1 MSHSSPLLKFDQVPL
16 RGEHRGL
23 SRAVGPVWALGAL
36 AGIGLAALLVRL
48 VGVGDWGLWTDEAL
62 TIVLSKWSFLEMV
75 RFPLDPTPPLYYALH
90 GALIGSDATAA
101 EMRAISTAA
110 GVAAV
115 LGMYVLGRLC
125 FGTAGGLVAAALL
138 AVWTSHVEY
147 SQEARAYALLFLL
160 SLVASIGVVLHAKA
174 LHEEAL
180 HEEARGGAD
189 SAVRRRLGLALF
201 ALASIL
207 SFYTHVVS
215 ALWIALTSL
224 IVVASVMADRRRGP
238 LLEVAVAFTVMAVLA
253 LPGLRW
259 LYLTTVDG
267 QDFAWLKQ
275 ADLARFVGENANAFL
290 PSGLWDNALV
300 ELTGRRLTA
309 KGIVIA
315 VWTACLAAGLLLA
328 GRQLLARL
336 RERPYAAA
344 VMAAYLSLPVLVWG
358 LGWFAKPIFMERT
371 ILSAVPGMILLL
383 TGLCLAGGRTW
394 ALRTGAALVAVYAVS
409 TLVNSAEKQDW
420 RGAAAFLAGS
430 AAPGDLIAVCPA
442 WNFPAIRHAAA
453 MPAPAEVVAVFPDG
467 RIVQMEA
474 ALGTDRAWDTSYHRN
489 LARPGFEQKFGT
501 GAPDAPPPLAAATAR
516 IEPGRSI
523 WRLDGHCYGRAEEAA
538 NAALARVDARPKAVW
553 REQGEDR
560 PNRLAVIRYLAGA
573 PVTFDIERPRGQ
585 Q

>member
-1 MSHSSPLLKFDQVPL
+1 MSHSSPLLKFDQVSM
-16 RGEHRGL
+16 RGERRGV
-23 SRAVGPVWALGAL
+23 SRAVGPAWALAAL

-48 VGVGDWGLWTDEAL
+48 VAIGDWGLWTDEAL

-110 GVAAV
+110 GVGAV

-125 FGTAGGLVAAALL
+125 FGTAGGLLAAALL

-160 SLVASIGVVLHAKA
+160 SLVASIGVVLHAKT
-174 LHEEAL
+174 L

-189 SAVRRRLGLALF
+189 GAGRRRLGLALF
-201 ALASIL
+201 ALANTL

-224 IVVASVMADRRRGP
+224 IVAASVLADRRRGP
-238 LLEVAVAFTVMAVLA
+238 LIEVAVAFAAMAVLA

-259 LYLTTVDG
+259 LYLSTVDS
-267 QDFAWLKQ
+267 QDFNWLKQ

-300 ELTGRRLTA
+300 ALTGRRLTA

-315 VWTACLAAGLLLA
+315 AWAACLAAGLLLA

-344 VMAAYLSLPVLVWG
+344 VMGAYLALPLLVWG
-358 LGWFAKPIFMERT
+358 LGLIAKPIFMERT

-383 TGLCLAGGRTW
+383 TGLCLAGGWSW
-394 ALRTGAALVAVYAVS
+394 ALRTGSALVAVYAVS
-409 TLVNSAEKQDW
+409 SLVNSAEKQDW
-420 RGAAAFLAGS
+420 RGAAAFLAGNT
-430 AAPGDLIAVCPA
+430 APGDLIAVCPA
-442 WNFPAIRHAAA
+442 WNFPAIRHAASA
-453 MPAPAEVVAVFPDG
+453 PAPAEVVAVLPDG

-489 LARPGFEQKFGT
+489 HARPGFEQKFGT
-501 GAPDAPPPLAAATAR
+501 GAPDAPPRLAASPALV
-516 IEPGRSI
+516 EPGRSI
-523 WRLDGHCYGRAEEAA
+523 WRLDGHCYGRAEEAM
-538 NAALARVDARPKAVW
+538 NAALARVDAGPRTVW
-553 REQGEDR
+553 QEQGEDR

-585 Q
+585 P